1 MEQQVAISEKL
12 NPNRAPRE
20 PFGIKARSTLNRI
33 TLTPSEASPNETL
46 YVDIPKLADNIVI
59 VPGSV
64 YLTFDLNVT
73 GHANNTLVN
82 NVSRNLVKRQRVLFG
97 GEVLQYTL
105 DYDLFQTYHDLHLSS
120 EARDDMLRHGVSAEN
135 TRKLRTA
142 AGDKNTSNAKEVAM
156 ATLHITKYC
165 IPLEHPILLNH
176 GVFYPKGLSHPL
188 KFEITLEGV
197 CDIVVYSDT
206 TKPPNYKITNLEL
219 EYRSISREYLA
230 NRALEAYKVGHALFY
245 ENVLRHKTF
254 TISKPN
260 DSVINKH
267 VNVPRRSMPGLL
279 FLFTA
284 PSVAGTRDSEK
295 FVNPDITSVKIDI
308 DGVPNMLYSRGMIPT
323 DLYKSILQRF
333 TGDTSVKEKDF
344 YTNDKFGLWIDL
356 RTHSDNNIHGSG
368 LALRDNR
375 DGVKLEIRRTTGGSG
390 NITCHMFIVADTL
403 MEIMNSS
410 LRSIMY

>member
-1 MEQQVAISEKL
+1 MIEQKIAVSEKL
-12 NPNRAPRE
+12 NPNRIPCV

-33 TLTPSEASPNETL
+33 TLTHSEAGPDETL

-64 YLTFDLNVT
+64 YLNVT

-82 NVSRNLVKRQRVLFG
+82 NVGRNLVKRQRVLFG
-97 GEVLQYTL
+97 GEVLQDTL
-105 DYDLFQTYHDLHLSS
+105 DYDLFQTYHDLYLSS

-142 AGDKNTSNAKEVAM
+142 AGDKSASNAKEVAI
-156 ATLHITKYC
+156 AALHGTKYC
-165 IPLEHPILLNH
+165 IPLDHPILLNH

-188 KFEITLEGV
+188 KFEITLGGV
-197 CDIVVYSDT
+197 SDIVVYSDT
-206 TKPPNYKITNLEL
+206 TKPPNYKITNLKL
-219 EYRSISREYLA
+219 EYRSISSEYLA
-230 NRALEAYKVGHALFY
+230 NQALEVYKVGHAFFY

-254 TISKPN
+254 TVSKPN
-260 DSVINKH
+260 DGVINEH
-267 VNVPRRSMPGLL
+267 INVPCRSMTGLL
-279 FLFTA
+279 FLFTGTY
-284 PSVAGTRDSEK
+284 VAGTRDSEK
-295 FVNPDITSVKIDI
+295 FDNPGITSVKIDI

-323 DLYKSILQRF
+323 DQYKSILQRF

-344 YTNDKFGLWIDL
+344 YTNDKFALWIDL

-368 LALRDNR
+368 LALRDTR
-375 DGVKLEIRRTTGGSG
+375 DGVKLEIRRATGGSG
-390 NITCHMFIVADTL
+390 TITCHMFIVADAL
-403 MEIMNSS
+403 MEIRNSS

>member
-1 MEQQVAISEKL
+1 MEQQIAVSEKL
-12 NPNRAPRE
+12 YPITIPRE

-46 YVDIPKLADNIVI
+46 YVDILKLAENIVL
-59 VPGSV
+59 VPGSA

-82 NVSRNLVKRQRVLFG
+82 NVGSNLVKRKRVLFS
-97 GEVLQYTL
+97 GEVLQDTL
-105 DYDLFQTYHDLHLSS
+105 DYDLFQTYHDLHLSK
-120 EARDDMLRHGVSAEN
+120 EARDDMLRYGESSEN
-135 TRKLRTA
+135 TRKLRTD
-142 AGDKNTSNAKEVAM
+142 AGDKDDSTDAKEVTM
-156 ATLHITKYC
+156 ATLYGTKYC
-165 IPLEHPILLNH
+165 IPLDHPILLNH

-188 KFEITLEGV
+188 KFEITLGGV
-197 CDIVVYSDT
+197 SDIVVYSDT

-219 EYRSISREYLA
+219 KYRSVSSEYLA
-230 NRALEAYKVGHALFY
+230 NRALEAYKVGHAFFY

-254 TISKPN
+254 TLSKPN
-260 DSVINKH
+260 DSVINEH
-267 VNVPRRSMPGLL
+267 VNVPRRSMTGLL

-333 TGDTSVKEKDF
+333 TGDTSVKEKDV
-344 YTNDKFGLWIDL
+344 YTNDKF
-356 RTHSDNNIHGSG
+356 
-368 LALRDNR
+368 AL
-375 DGVKLEIRRTTGGSG
+375 
-390 NITCHMFIVADTL
+390 
-403 MEIMNSS
+403 
-410 LRSIMY
+410 

>member
-97 GEVLQYTL
+97 GEVLQDTL

-142 AGDKNTSNAKEVAM
+142 AGDKKPSNAKEVAM

-165 IPLEHPILLNH
+165 IPFEHPILLNH

-188 KFEITLEGV
+188 KFEITLGGV
-197 CDIVVYSDT
+197 SDIVVYSDT
-206 TKPPNYKITNLEL
+206 TKPPNYKITNLE
-219 EYRSISREYLA
+219 YLA
-230 NRALEAYKVGHALFY
+230 NRALEAYKIGHAFFY

-260 DSVINKH
+260 DSVINEH
-267 VNVPRRSMPGLL
+267 VNVPRRSMTGLL

-284 PSVAGTRDSEK
+284 SSVAGTRDSEK

-344 YTNDKFGLWIDL
+344 YTNDKFALWIDL

-368 LALRDNR
+368 LALRNTR
-375 DGVKLEIRRTTGGSG
+375 DGVKLEICRTTGGNG